1 MDLVLVVDQN
11 AVSQKEKLEDVPF
24 QLWKQTIV

>member
-1 MDLVLVVDQN
+1 VDLVLVVDQN
-11 AVSQKEKLEDVPF
+11 AVSQEEKLEDVPF